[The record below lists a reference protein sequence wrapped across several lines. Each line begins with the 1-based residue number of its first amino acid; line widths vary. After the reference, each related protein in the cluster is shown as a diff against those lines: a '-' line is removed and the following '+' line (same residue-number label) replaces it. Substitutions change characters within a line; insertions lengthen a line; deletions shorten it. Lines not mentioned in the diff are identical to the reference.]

1 VRNRFPPP
9 ISLKLLENALQEEWH
24 KFLLETV
31 QNVYESI
38 SRRTAAALMAKKGP
52 TPY

>member
-9 ISLKLLENALQEEWH
+9 TSVRQLEEVLQEARH
-24 KFLLETV
+24 KIPLETV
-31 QNVYESI
+31 QNVYESVP
-38 SRRTAAALMAKKGP
+38 RRTADVLKAKVGP